1 MRNGFV
7 VLALAATV
15 AGCTASLEPG
25 RPMPAVPAIRTVTP
39 VWIGGLRLVSENS
52 EHENCHW
59 ETTYPEVPG
68 ADDLT
73 GTLRDAVHRRLAAFF
88 QANGGSDEQCQAQA
102 RGDVPPEI
110 SIDSDFLVASGDVVG
125 VEMTTFDFMAAGDGT
140 STRSYWF
147 DGATRKTVPATAL
160 IADDAMDRFT
170 DALVNGLS
178 GHEGVDTAAVKEAL
192 SPERRASAVT
202 DLAFTESG
210 GLVAQFDQGAVAPG
224 RQQVALSPA
233 GVEPLLSD
241 LGRRAQRQAV
251 QPGQRLDLP
260 GVPVAPP
267 VATTTAI
274 TTPITTA
281 APPAAAPVDCL
292 QIRCVALTFDD
303 GPGPYTEQLLT
314 TLEKYNAHAT
324 FFVVGQNATYS
335 ADLVRRAAAAGH
347 EIGNHSWSH
356 PSLTKLSD
364 KDVRDQF
371 DRTDQAVAKAAGAR
385 PGLVRP
391 PYGALNDT
399 VRAAAGRPLILWSVD
414 TEDWKYRD
422 SAVVTKAVLDRTKP
436 GDIVLMHDIHQT
448 SVDAVPAI
456 LAGLQDR
463 GYRFVTVSQLFGDTP
478 LTGGTS
484 YDANPRAFG
493 RG

>member
-1 MRNGFV
+1 MRNGFA

-15 AGCTASLEPG
+15 AGCTAGLEPG
-25 RPMPAVPAIRTVTP
+25 KPVPAVPAIRTVTP

-59 ETTYPEVPG
+59 ETTYPAVPG

-73 GTLRDAVHRRLAAFF
+73 STLRDAVHRRLTTFF
-88 QANGGSDEQCQAQA
+88 QANGGSDEQCQALA
-102 RGDVPPEI
+102 RGDASPEI
-110 SIDSDFLVASGDVVG
+110 SINSDFLVASGDVVG
-125 VEMTTFDFMAAGDGT
+125 VEMTTFDFMATGDGT

-147 DGATRKTVPATAL
+147 DGATRKTVPATEL
-160 IADDAMDRFT
+160 IAGDALDRFT
-170 DALVNGLS
+170 EILVNGLS
-178 GHEGVDTAAVKEAL
+178 GHDGVDTAAVKEAL
-192 SPERRASAVT
+192 GPDRRASTLT

-210 GLVAQFDQGAVAPG
+210 GLVVQFDQGAVAAVPAG
-224 RQQVALSPA
+224 RQLVVLSPA
-233 GVEPLLSD
+233 DAAPLLSD
-241 LGRRAQRQAV
+241 LGRRAQREAV

-260 GVPVAPP
+260 GVPVASPAP
-267 VATTTAI
+267 T
-274 TTPITTA
+274 TTA
-281 APPAAAPVDCL
+281 APPTAQPVDCL
-292 QIRCVALTFDD
+292 QVKCVALTFDD
-303 GPGPYTEQLLT
+303 GPGPYTAQLLT
-314 TLEKYNAHAT
+314 NLEQYNAHAT
-324 FFVVGQNATYS
+324 FFVVGQNATYN
-335 ADLVRRAAAAGH
+335 ADLVHRAAAAGH

-356 PSLTKLSD
+356 PSLPKLSD

-371 DRTDQAVAKAAGAR
+371 DRTDQAVGKATGAR
-385 PGLVRP
+385 PALVRP

-463 GYRFVTVSQLFGDTP
+463 GYRFVTVSQLFGGTP

-484 YDANPRAFG
+484 YDANPGAFG